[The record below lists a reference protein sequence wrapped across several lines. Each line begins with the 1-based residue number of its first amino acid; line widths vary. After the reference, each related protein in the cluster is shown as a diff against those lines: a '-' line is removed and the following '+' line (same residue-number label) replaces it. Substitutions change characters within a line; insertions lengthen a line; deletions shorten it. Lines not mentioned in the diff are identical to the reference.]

1 VFIQIIQ
8 GKCNTTEDAM
18 RARLDQWRTDCEPG
32 AEGFLGGTYGMTD
45 DGTFVAVVRFENE
58 ELAMAN
64 SARPEQSRWWAETE
78 KMFDGPVE
86 FHNCRNVLLMMDG
99 GSDDAGFVQ
108 LIRGKMDDPAGLE
121 SMLQATTP
129 MLHEMRPDIIGATI
143 AIEDDGTFTETVAFT
158 SESAAREGEAKPMP
172 DDMAEQWQSMGDVTF
187 LDLHHPWFATH

>member
-1 VFIQIIQ
+1 
-8 GKCNTTEDAM
+8 
-18 RARLDQWRTDCEPG
+18 
-32 AEGFLGGTYGMTD
+32 
-45 DGTFVAVVRFENE
+45 
-58 ELAMAN
+58 
-64 SARPEQSRWWAETE
+64 
-78 KMFDGPVE
+78 
-86 FHNCRNVLLMMDG
+86 MMDG

-172 DDMAEQWQSMGDVTF
+172 DDMAEQWQSMGEVTF